1 MERRTRFREP
11 LILQATS
18 PNFVFYDRYT
28 GEVVEFSILTPYR
41 SPIYDPDSREHGERV
56 LPVKMK
62 GYHAYRRQNYECWC
76 GLYSPGVPCWVEMY
90 TRNGLW
96 YYSCDVC
103 GLHVCID
110 NFYESA
116 TQTAV
121 YQGYAK
127 ESAILSVP
135 SDPTTIQGRPKRRVI
150 RQGPLGLGA
159 TVQRKRSSLGQFWS
173 NPKNLLI
180 TPPRASAARSVSPA
194 SPYAILRSLIGP
206 TRPKV
211 PKPAVTSVNS
221 ALPSPSSSVLEGYI
235 RAPSLPVAG
244 PSSMTD
250 SKSDF
255 DDLKLQCDNCDRYI
269 PFDMYDSHCR
279 WCRNVSVEL

>member
-11 LILQATS
+11 LILQAIS

-28 GEVVEFSILTPYR
+28 GEVVEFSF
-41 SPIYDPDSREHGERV
+41 PIYDPDSREHGERV
-56 LPVKMK
+56 LPVKVK
-62 GYHAYRRQNYECWC
+62 DYHAYRCQNYECWC

-96 YYSCDVC
+96 YYRCDVC
-103 GLHVCID
+103 GLH
-110 NFYESA
+110 
-116 TQTAV
+116 
-121 YQGYAK
+121 
-127 ESAILSVP
+127 AILSVP
-135 SDPTTIQGRPKRRVI
+135 SDPTTIQGRPKSRVI
-150 RQGPLGLGA
+150 RQGPLGLGV
-159 TVQRKRSSLGQFWS
+159 TVQRKRSSLGRFQS

-194 SPYAILRSLIGP
+194 SSYAILHSLIGP

-211 PKPAVTSVNS
+211 PEPAVTSVNS
-221 ALPSPSSSVLEGYI
+221 ALPSPSSSILEGYI